1 VSGKG
6 GFVKRS
12 LLFSFVVAG
21 AISIGLSSHSVLR
34 ASPIATSGAASTAA
48 ADTKSGSA
56 VTIDNFSFSPATLT
70 VPAGTTVVWTNK
82 DDIPHTVVERN
93 QKFRSKGLDTDD
105 AYSYT
110 FSEPGT
116 YEYFCG
122 MHPKMVGKVVVEA
135 KK

>member
-1 VSGKG
+1 M
-6 GFVKRS
+6 KRS
-12 LLFSFVVAG
+12 WLFSLVVAG
-21 AISIGLSSHSVLR
+21 TVSIGLSPHAVLG
-34 ASPIATSGAASTAA
+34 ASAVTTSGASNAVAS
-48 ADTKSGSA
+48 DSKSGTA

-70 VPAGTTVVWTNK
+70 VAAGTTVVWTNK

-122 MHPKMVGKVVVEA
+122 MHPKMVGKIVVEA

>member
-1 VSGKG
+1 MKKSWI
-6 GFVKRS
+6 FS
-12 LLFSFVVAG
+12 LVVA
-21 AISIGLSSHSVLR
+21 AAVATAVSTHAAQASSSAV
-34 ASPIATSGAASTAA
+34 A
-48 ADTKSGSA
+48 ADGKAGTA

-70 VPAGTTVVWTNK
+70 VPDGTTVVWTNK

-93 QKFRSKGLDTDD
+93 QKFKSKGLDTDD

-122 MHPKMVGKVVVEA
+122 MHPKMVGKIVVEA